1 MNRAADEKPVIEPN
15 PEGDALDVTL
25 RAFNQRIRR
34 LELLSEL
41 GVMALQNSPFQELLD
56 RTAALTAEGLQAD
69 YSKVMQ
75 YLPQEKRLL
84 IRAGMG

>member
-1 MNRAADEKPVIEPN
+1 MFSGTCAFPFVPFPLSD
-15 PEGDALDVTL
+15 DVTL

-41 GVMALQNSPFQELLD
+41 GVMALQNPPFQELLD